1 MRVEDK
7 AVDGLELERE
17 RDRELTPLERE
28 EDELPENARGE
39 VAGLSRAAGSDV
51 LSAIQ
56 AILDGDRGVEVAKL
70 NLPERE
76 ARALEA
82 LQAAVTGKQPGSGM
96 FVFAEDREN
105 MLEQALAVLQ
115 PMLTRA
121 EPEVAAAFARD
132 HDRITTQVTDLRA
145 WLITLESA
153 QEELFPH
160 APAAAKAG
168 TPDTADKPGGKP
180 GETTLTGGPE
190 VKREP
195 AKTTLTGGPEVER
208 EPAKTTLTGGS
219 EAKRAEAPTTLG
231 DAKEIA
237 AAQAQLPWWKRR
249 PR

>member
-7 AVDGLELERE
+7 AVDGLDLERE

-28 EDELPENARGE
+28 EDQLPENARDE
-39 VAGLSRAAGSDV
+39 VAGLSRSAGSEV

-56 AILDGDRGVEVAKL
+56 AILNGDRAVEVAKL

-82 LQAAVTGKQPGSGM
+82 LQAAVTGKQPGTGT
-96 FVFAEDREN
+96 FVFAEDRES

-132 HDRITTQVTDLRA
+132 HERITTQVTELRS
-145 WLITLESA
+145 WLVTLESA

-160 APAAAKAG
+160 APVATKAG
-168 TPDTADKPGGKP
+168 TPDTTDKPDVKP
-180 GETTLTGGPE
+180 GESTLTGGPE

-195 AKTTLTGGPEVER
+195 AKTTLTGGPEVKR
-208 EPAKTTLTGGS
+208 DPAETTLTGGR
-219 EAKRAEAPTTLG
+219 EAKRTESPTTLG
-231 DAKEIA
+231 DPKEIA
-237 AAQAQLPWWKRR
+237 EVQRQPWWKRP